1 MFKLSQLPDAR
12 FPFLPPLSRLWAL
25 ALRTGRPAAPASV
38 SVMLPAAQAARLHL
52 RRGET
57 LLVRHGRLWLT
68 REGDLVDHV
77 LTPGAGHVAAVPQE
91 VVVEAFG
98 QQACLYERH
107 RMRGA

>member
-1 MFKLSQLPDAR
+1 MFKLRPLPDAR
-12 FPFLPPLSRLWAL
+12 FFFLPPLSRLWAL
-25 ALRTGRPAAPASV
+25 RSGRPAASASV
-38 SVMLPAAQAARLHL
+38 SVTLPAGQAARLHL